1 MYSIIIIVVMGFLH
15 SNQNP
20 EMINTSDMVDQNWS
34 LKEYH
39 EWGFYLPDHRNRII
53 YLMMQSENSRL

>member
-34 LKEYH
+34 LKEYN
-39 EWGFYLPDHRNRII
+39 EWGFYLPDHQNKII
-53 YLMMQSENSRL
+53 YL